1 PGTWSGVGGGV
12 VVFIRLPPPRGA
24 AVGGG
29 ATGPGAAALP
39 SGTAPGV
46 RGYGAGAGGSRC
58 PSPAPGAG
66 DGPGVWPPV
75 GVGRPRHA
83 VDRWHAVG
91 PDHTHTRSGRGGP
104 GRCPRHAVRCWVG
117 RVSRVVPGLPDVV
130 PVPVPVPASWGARAA
145 RAPVPRGSRGRRGAH
160 AGSGGAGPRGG
171 LGVGRRRLPRPG
183 TEPRQG
189 RTVQRYTG
197 SCWQIPLLEG
207 D

>member
-1 PGTWSGVGGGV
+1 
-12 VVFIRLPPPRGA
+12 
-24 AVGGG
+24 
-29 ATGPGAAALP
+29 
-39 SGTAPGV
+39 
-46 RGYGAGAGGSRC
+46 
-58 PSPAPGAG
+58 
-66 DGPGVWPPV
+66 
-75 GVGRPRHA
+75 PRHA

-145 RAPVPRGSRGRRGAH
+145 RAPVPRGSGGRKGAFG
-160 AGSGGAGPRGG
+160 GSRSAGPRGG
-171 LGVGRRRLPRPG
+171 IGVGRRRLTRPG
-183 TEPRQG
+183 TETRQG

-207 D
+207 DWVAGRDPGRCSTVARSLHFQLWFRTD